1 MNFVDWVERHR
12 RSLVFIAFSL
22 TLAGIFA
29 GITLPIQLF
38 PTVSFPRV
46 RVEIDSG
53 EMPSD
58 QMLVKVTEPLE
69 KVARA
74 VPGAVDV
81 ESTTTRGSAEIF
93 VDFPWSANMTQAFLR
108 VEAAFSQKM
117 PDLPPGTGFDVLQMS
132 PNVIMPFVSYAMISD
147 KVPMSE
153 LKTIAKYQIAPL
165 LTGIP
170 GIRKVGTLGGE
181 TNEVQVYVSP
191 EKLHTYGLTVSEI
204 AQAVS
209 GSNSI
214 QAMGRLQDNDLL
226 YLTLTNNGFK
236 SVKSVRDVTLRT
248 PSGGVV
254 RLGNIAKVEMGSV
267 PQWLLVDDD
276 GQPSV
281 NINVYQQDNA
291 DSLQLEKKVQA
302 KLDAFMKTQPKSIVI
317 HKWYDQTE
325 LVRSS
330 IEAVEEA
337 ILIGLVLAACVILG
351 FLRNWRAAF
360 VAMITVPMSVATTC
374 LLLNALGLSFNIMTL
389 GGIAAAIG
397 LLIDDAI
404 VMVEQI
410 ARRAGVPGLEQPHR
424 TVLASTREFLAPLT
438 GSSSAT
444 IIMFIPLAFLSGV
457 TGAFFKFLAMTM
469 AASLIISY
477 GFTAL
482 LVPLMARGIINF
494 KKWHDP
500 SHGRETWT
508 RRTHGQ
514 ILRGL
519 FAQPWLAIVILGI
532 LAAIGYFGFINVG
545 TGFLP
550 KMDEGGFVFDYQ
562 TAPGT
567 SFVETNRELAEVES
581 ILKSNPYVDTYSRR
595 TGAGLGGDLNLP
607 YQGDFFI
614 KLIAPSKRPPIWTVM
629 AQIRKKVDANVPGL
643 DYDTHQLLSDMI
655 GDMVGRRQPIVIS
668 LSAQNPEVLDD
679 VANKVAD
686 AISNAEGIQP
696 SSVDPGTMPTG
707 DALNVHVD
715 EAQAA
720 MDDLTVSDVKDQ
732 VAKYLRGEVVTDY
745 MGDVQPVGVRV
756 WAQPQNAFYREHS
769 RVYRSDLQNL
779 LIRAPNGRTFPLGSI
794 ATVKFVYGQPA
805 LFRENLA
812 QIVAVTAETSGKFAL
827 STSINAVKKILDKPG
842 FLPHGV
848 YYTLG
853 GQYKQEQKAAKGMTV
868 VFGAV
873 LVAEVI
879 LLLFLYESFSLPF
892 IILFTSV
899 VSTGAVFTGL
909 WLTNISLN
917 ITAMMGMVMI
927 LGIATE
933 MSIFLVSEYQMLR
946 DQDHMPPREA
956 IYHAALNR
964 FRPIIM
970 STLAMILALLPLGAA
985 ISGSGDEMLQ
995 PLAVAIIAGIVV
1007 QLPLVV
1013 IVMPVLIRMTLP
1025 KEKEGPPAP
1034 AG

>member
-12 RSLVFIAFSL
+12 RSLLFIAFAL

-29 GITLPIQLF
+29 AATLPIELF

-53 EMPSD
+53 KMPSD

-93 VDFPWSANMTQAFLR
+93 VDFPWGSDMNQAFLR
-108 VEAAFSQKM
+108 VEAAFAQK
-117 PDLPPGTGFDVLQMS
+117 LPSLPQGTGFDVLQMS
-132 PNVIMPFVSYAMISD
+132 PTILMPFVSYSLIST
-147 KVPMSE
+147 KIPQTK

-170 GIRKVGTLGGE
+170 GIRKVGTLGGD
-181 TNEVQVYVSP
+181 TREVQVYVKP
-191 EKLHTYGLTVSEI
+191 EELHTYGLTVSDV
-204 AQAVS
+204 ARAVS
-209 GSNSI
+209 GTNSI
-214 QAMGRLQDNDLL
+214 QAMGRIQDNDLL

-236 SVKSVRDVTLRT
+236 SVKSVRNVALHT
-248 PSGGVV
+248 PSGGLV
-254 RLGNIAKVEMGSV
+254 RLGNIAKVEMGV
-267 PQWLLVDDD
+267 IPQWLIVNDD

-291 DSLQLEKKVQA
+291 SSLALQKKVQA
-302 KLDAFMKTQPKSIVI
+302 KLDDFMKTQPKSIVI

-330 IEAVEEA
+330 IGAVEEA
-337 ILIGLVLAACVILG
+337 IVIGLFLAACVILG

-360 VAMITVPMSVATTC
+360 VAIITVPMSVATTC
-374 LLLNALGLSFNIMTL
+374 LLLNVFGMTFNIMTL

-410 ARRAGVPGLEQPHR
+410 ARRAGVPGLEFPHR

-457 TGAFFKFLAMTM
+457 TGAFFKFLAITM
-469 AASLIISY
+469 ASSLIISY
-477 GFTAL
+477 AFTAF

-508 RRTHGQ
+508 RRFHSR

-519 FAQPWLAIVILGI
+519 FAQPWMAFVI
-532 LAAIGYFGFINVG
+532 LAALAGVGYLGFTHVG
-545 TGFLP
+545 SGFLP
-550 KMDEGGFVFDYQ
+550 RMDEGGFVFDYQ
-562 TAPGT
+562 SAPGT
-567 SFVETNRELAEVES
+567 SLTETNHELNEVER
-581 ILKSNPYVDTYSRR
+581 ILKANPYIESYNRR

-607 YQGDFFI
+607 YQGDIFV
-614 KLIAPSKRPPIWTVM
+614 KLIPYAKRPDIWTVM
-629 AQIRKKVDANVPGL
+629 AQVRKKVDAQIPGI

-655 GDMVGRRQPIVIS
+655 GDMVGRRQPIVINI
-668 LSAQNPEVLDD
+668 SADNPGVLDD

-686 AISNAEGIQP
+686 AITNAKGIQP
-696 SSVDPGTMPTG
+696 SSVDPGTMPVG
-707 DALNVHVD
+707 DALNVHVN
-715 EAQAA
+715 EAEAA
-720 MDDLTVSDVKDQ
+720 MNDLTVSQVKDQ
-732 VAKYLRGEVVTDY
+732 VAQYLQGNVITDY
-745 MGDVQPVGVRV
+745 MGEVQPVGIRI
-756 WAQPQNAFYREHS
+756 WSQPQHAPYREHS
-769 RVYRSDLQNL
+769 RLYRSELQGL
-779 LIRAPNGRTFPLGSI
+779 YIRSPDGHTVPLGSI
-794 ATVKFVYGQPA
+794 AKVNFVFGQPA
-805 LFRENLA
+805 LFRDNLR
-812 QIVAVTAETSGKFAL
+812 QIVAVTAQTSGKFPL
-827 STSINAVKKILDKPG
+827 STSITAIKKILAKPG
-842 FLPHGV
+842 MLPHGT

-853 GQYKQEQKAAKGMTV
+853 GQYKQEEKAVHGMTI
-868 VFGAV
+868 VFAGV
-873 LVAEVI
+873 ILIEVI
-879 LLLFLYESFSLPF
+879 LLLFLYESFWYPV
-892 IILFTSV
+892 IILFTSIL
-899 VSTGAVFTGL
+899 STGAVFTGL
-909 WLTNISLN
+909 WITGVTLN

-927 LGIATE
+927 LGIAVE
-933 MSIFLVSEYQMLR
+933 MSIFLVSEFKMLR
-946 DQDHMPPREA
+946 DRDNVPPREA
-956 IYHAALNR
+956 IYQAALNR

-985 ISGSGDEMLQ
+985 ISGAGDQMLQ

-1013 IVMPVLIRMTLP
+1013 FVMPVLIRLTIP
-1025 KEKEGPPAP
+1025 KEKTPPATT
-1034 AG
+1034 G